1 MQIILASA
9 KIMNDKFLDKPS
21 GRAERRSVPD
31 ISLST
36 PRFQNEA
43 QAFAKDMAQYSTETI
58 AEILGCS
65 QQIAAQN
72 RLRFMQFLEEPSG
85 RGKRFEEKPKLPAVL
100 AYHGQ
105 AYKHLKAAIKREQ
118 SDACINSAEREQ
130 ARLKAKADTLNV
142 DDLNY
147 SQGKLWITSF
157 LYGLLRPLDGI
168 LPYRM
173 EGHIELPSG
182 AGQNMFGFW
191 KSRLTDILIDA
202 VKADDGILI
211 HLATE
216 EYQHLFD
223 WQRVRKEVRIIQPL
237 FYVRKGSDLK
247 IQAVWAKTCRGAM
260 TRFIIKNRIDKPEDL
275 CAFSYEGFVYKPTLG
290 ELGPMGRLPE
300 QETDFPHFMAH
311 QYNPVFSFSQK
322 H

>member
-9 KIMNDKFLDKPS
+9 KIMNDKLKS
-21 GRAERRSVPD
+21 TPD
-31 ISLST
+31 VSLST
-36 PRFQNEA
+36 PRFQSEA
-43 QAFAKDMAQYSTETI
+43 DTFARDMTQYSTETI
-58 AEILGCS
+58 AEMLGCS

-72 RLRFMQFLEEPSG
+72 KLRFMQF
-85 RGKRFEEKPKLPAVL
+85 FDEKPKLPAIL

-130 ARLKAKADTLNV
+130 ARLKAKAETL
-142 DDLNY
+142 DAEALNY

-173 EGHIELPSG
+173 EGHVELPSG

-191 KSRLTDILIDA
+191 KSRLTDVLIDA
-202 VKADDGILI
+202 VKADGGILI

-223 WQRVRKEVRIIQPL
+223 WQRVRREVRIIQPL

-260 TRFIIKNRIDKPEDL
+260 TRFIIENRIDKPEDL
-275 CAFSYEGFVYKPTLG
+275 CAFSYEGFAYEPTLG
-290 ELGPMGRLPE
+290 EP
-300 QETDFPHFMAH
+300 DFPHFI
-311 QYNPVFSFSQK
+311 K
-322 H
+322 E